1 MNDQTFSIYEDNT
14 IEASLN
20 PGRISPDTIL
30 SALQPDSFQQID
42 PETFSMKYRALSQ
55 SLVYQQSPLG
65 QVVTDFS
72 DSGILRKSAKLLQDI
87 TIMADH
93 EFSAG
98 RYLGKVVNTSW
109 TRKINEMDIPGI
121 NAEIQFDDDPNAQSD
136 LRKALR
142 GVKKGYINGFSV
154 SVWFE
159 YKRSHP
165 DLDLLDFYEQMGT
178 ELDGEL
184 VRFIVT
190 KVLRYLEA
198 SVVVAG
204 ADPHA
209 GPVRSAQSSAKLAAS
224 FSLTGGW
231 SVPKHAQ
238 IAVPTNIHSDD
249 AESFA
254 RAVKDKFMAQRKK
267 SDLDVTPDEE
277 VTEDI
282 QEKKDKKEISE
293 VEDTSQDSETKE
305 SENTVN
311 VNITHEQ
318 GFSQAD
324 LDAAVANAV
333 AVKEA
338 ELTEARAENESLR
351 SENQTLTTD
360 AHVSSLN
367 IYWNDLKRDLKL
379 AASFDE
385 LNIVGFMV
393 GLSTEVLEDKP
404 SQLDQFKALMQ
415 EFAKFAKVP
424 TVEVGKDAKEPHGA
438 NNKAAL
444 RQAAINRKLKEDT
457 SGKRSETEA
466 MRLAAME
473 DPDLFREG
481 D

>member
-1 MNDQTFSIYEDNT
+1 MSDQTFSIYEDNT

-55 SLVYQQSPLG
+55 SLVYQQSPMG

-72 DSGILRKSAKLLQDI
+72 ESGILRKSAKLLQDI

-109 TRKINEMDIPGI
+109 TRKVNNTDLPGI
-121 NAEIQFDDDPNAQSD
+121 NAEIQFDDDPNAEKDIQ
-136 LRKALR
+136 RALR
-142 GVKKGYINGFSV
+142 GVKKNYLNGFSV

-165 DLDLLDFYEQMGT
+165 DLDLLDFYDLMGT

-231 SVPKHAQ
+231 SIPKSAR

-254 RAVKDKFMAQRKK
+254 RAVEDEFMANRRKQ
-267 SDLDVTPDEE
+267 SDPDVIEEE
-277 VTEDI
+277 VTEET
-282 QEKKDKKEISE
+282 QEEEIEISE
-293 VEDTSQDSETKE
+293 SEDTSQDETRE

-311 VNITHEQ
+311 VNISQQ

-324 LDAAVANAV
+324 LDAAVASAV
-333 AVKEA
+333 AAKEA
-338 ELTEARAENESLR
+338 ELTEARQENEVLR
-351 SENQTLTTD
+351 TENQTLTTD

-367 IYWNDLKRDLKL
+367 IYWNDLKRDLNL

-393 GLSTEVLEDKP
+393 GLSTDVIEDTP
-404 SQLDQFKALMQ
+404 SQLDEFKAIMK
-415 EFAKFAKVP
+415 EFVKFAKVP
-424 TVEVGKDAKEPHGA
+424 TTEVGKDAKEPHGA
-438 NNKAAL
+438 TNKAAL
-444 RQAAINRKLKEDT
+444 RQAAINRKLEEDT
-457 SGKRSETEA
+457 SGKRSEAEA
-466 MRLAAME
+466 MRLAAIE
-473 DPDLFREG
+473 HPDLFREG